1 MTDEKGPL
9 TVSEWRLQECIRIV
23 GYDLAREFAASK
35 IDLHRLE
42 RLAQS
47 GCTPEQLKE
56 WLL

>member
-23 GYDLAREFAASK
+23 GYDLAREF
-35 IDLHRLE
+35 
-42 RLAQS
+42 
-47 GCTPEQLKE
+47 CTPEQLKE